1 MFWRVLY
8 EIFVIMLVITYAI
21 LLSADFSVHPLLTDE
36 LMNQVDL
43 FLIVFLVVEY
53 LIRLWRAKD
62 KKRFVISNWF
72 DLIAMIPLDHY
83 FYLARFMR
91 IMRLIR
97 ILRASPFLWS
107 IVQSPSM
114 RRVFG
119 VVSMIMIW
127 SSLAIYLLEY
137 GVNDNIQ
144 SFGDALWWSVVT
156 TTTVGYGD
164 ISPVTPG
171 GRIMATILM
180 LTGIGMLGALTANF
194 ATHWTEL
201 HDARPGKEQD
211 RLTQELKKQAVRHIQ
226 DIDQL
231 TEKEYET
238 LRETIDVLYRR
249 SREEK
254 ADKDRKDENR

>member
-36 LMNQVDL
+36 VMDQVDL
-43 FLIVFLVVEY
+43 GLISFLVVEY
-53 LIRLWRAKD
+53 LVRLLRAKD
-62 KKRFVISNWF
+62 KRKFIISNWF
-72 DLIAMIPLDHY
+72 DLVAMIPLDHY

-91 IMRLIR
+91 VMRLIR

-107 IVQSPSM
+107 IVQSGSM

-119 VVSMIMIW
+119 VVSMIMLW

-137 GVNDNIQ
+137 GVNDNIN

-201 HDARPGKEQD
+201 HDKKPRNDQD
-211 RLTQELKKQAVRHIQ
+211 RLTQELTKQAIRHIQ
-226 DIDQL
+226 EIDQL
-231 TEKEYET
+231 TETEYET
-238 LRETIDVLYRR
+238 LKETVDLLYRR
-249 SREEK
+249 TRKEQM
-254 ADKDRKDENR
+254 DKQKNEVDR

>member
-21 LLSADFSVHPLLTDE
+21 LLSADFSIHPLLTDE
-36 LMNQVDL
+36 VMNKVDTGLIL
-43 FLIVFLVVEY
+43 FLVIEY
-53 LIRLWRAKD
+53 AIRIWRAKD
-62 KKRFVISNWF
+62 KRKFVIRNWF
-72 DLIAMIPLDHY
+72 DLVAMIPLDHY

-91 IMRLIR
+91 VLRLVR

-107 IVQSPSM
+107 IVQSGSI

-119 VVSMIMIW
+119 VVSMIMLW

-137 GVNDNIQ
+137 GVNSNIN
-144 SFGDALWWSVVT
+144 SFGDALWWSIVT

-194 ATHWTEL
+194 AAHWTDV
-201 HDARPGKEQD
+201 HDKPRSDSD
-211 RLTQELKKQAVRHIQ
+211 RLTDEMKKQAIRHVQ
-226 DIDQL
+226 DIEQL
-231 TEKEYET
+231 TDREYET
-238 LRETIDVLYRR
+238 LKESLDLLYRR
-249 SREEK
+249 TRKETQENGEK
-254 ADKDRKDENR
+254 EDR

>member
-1 MFWRVLY
+1 MFWRVIY

-36 LMNQVDL
+36 LMNQVDVG
-43 FLIVFLVVEY
+43 LITFLVVEY
-53 LIRLWRAKD
+53 LVRLWRAKD
-62 KKRFVISNWF
+62 RRKFIISNWF
-72 DLIAMIPLDHY
+72 DLVAMIPFDHY

-91 IMRLIR
+91 IMRLVR
-97 ILRASPFLWS
+97 ILKASPFLWS
-107 IVQSPSM
+107 VVQSGSM

-119 VVSMIMIW
+119 IVSMIMLW

-137 GVNDNIQ
+137 GVNDKIM

-194 ATHWTEL
+194 ATHWTQL
-201 HDARPGKEQD
+201 HEHRPGAKQD
-211 RLTQELKKQAVRHIQ
+211 RLTDEMKKQVIEHIQ
-226 DIDQL
+226 TMEEL
-231 TEKEYET
+231 TEEEYET
-238 LRETIDVLYRR
+238 LKETVDLLYRR
-249 SREEK
+249 CRK
-254 ADKDRKDENR
+254 KGNQNKDNR